1 MSAGLIL
8 VLAVAVAYLATHVA
22 FDWLARRL
30 LLVSGAEY
38 LILGILLGPS
48 VSGVLSVETL
58 AGFAPLTTLALG
70 WIGAIVGT

>member
-38 LILGILLGPS
+38 LILGILLGPR

-70 WIGAIVGT
+70 